1 MSGHILSAH
10 LPNDEERCCF
20 LDPGSSVIQ
29 AGSIQWLYMRD
40 FLVCMALRRQY
51 CYTCNLQ
58 MGKLKPREVKQL
70 SQSHTARKRARIWT
84 RHSGIMIITCHLRLP
99 LVTGNHEM
107 SPVVPQQ
114 MVNYCVMRKGHIW
127 EFWIVLSESLWGWLW
142 SGKTLWMGGAIAS
155 EMPKIN
161 HTTVV
166 NC

>member
-70 SQSHTARKRARIWT
+70 SHSHTARKRARIWT